1 MPTSVHDDTEFVR
14 HVYARLSTFIHRL
27 QAAFNGEALL
37 EIRGHT
43 SLRKQLK
50 ILRVLRKSDSQERV
64 ATVDWYIAR
73 GRIAIVPWRIRLIIS
88 NLEMPE
94 YDTMCPF
101 RERIRPHLIRGNR
114 WFPM

>member
-50 ILRVLRKSDSQERV
+50 ILRVLRKSESQERV
-64 ATVDWYIAR
+64 ATDYS
-73 GRIAIVPWRIRLIIS
+73 RLVYS
-88 NLEMPE
+88 Q
-94 YDTMCPF
+94 
-101 RERIRPHLIRGNR
+101 RPHRYCPLENKADNIESGDARV
-114 WFPM
+114 